1 MNNTANQSLEQS
13 TAHKYLL
20 LGISSSIGLTMFLFS
35 IVMGLA
41 EDVSVV
47 REDVAYIKGVL
58 DGTT

>member
-1 MNNTANQSLEQS
+1 MESLEQN

-20 LGISSSIGLTMFLFS
+20 LGISASIGLTMFLFS
-35 IVMGLA
+35 FVLGLA

-58 DGTT
+58 DGNT